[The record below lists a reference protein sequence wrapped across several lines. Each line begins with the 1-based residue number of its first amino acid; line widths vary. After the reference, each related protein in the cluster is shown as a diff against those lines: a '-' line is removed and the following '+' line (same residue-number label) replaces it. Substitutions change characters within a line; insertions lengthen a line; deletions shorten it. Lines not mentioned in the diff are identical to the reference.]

1 MKGDQC
7 KNLQELTRV
16 VAGHAMYP
24 DGKMLDKRK
33 AFAEHVV
40 AFHNDAQIP
49 LRVDYEGIVL
59 MSAHQPNLF
68 PYSGIVRKAVLV
80 HAVAEQ
86 LRNELD
92 CPVAELFCFADQDFA
107 EERWFREAQLPSV
120 RSRNGTLSLRLSV
133 TPPYSNK
140 LMRVVPKPVNS
151 EVDKMKSDV
160 QRWATESS
168 DSVVRH
174 AKQLGLPVP
183 NIDLDTRAV
192 FDVIDRAKERS
203 VNAAD
208 FNAFFFAYLIEE
220 CGYDTAFARFSE
232 CQQVFS
238 DEIFFLLEH
247 YSQYARLMIE
257 SHTDPATKPPTP
269 IWYHCPCGGKAD
281 VETTQASDCT
291 LSAKCRACN
300 TTAEFKG
307 GLRAALQQ
315 MLPNLSLRA
324 EAMLLAFSGIGLT
337 FYVGGHGGAEYLG
350 RAHKIAESLGMR
362 FPVVSIWRPR
372 DIYGGVAQL
381 DAILEL
387 LKMILAYDLER
398 NAEKCD
404 AATVLSELDD
414 RLAEIERA
422 VFRLDDL
429 KRAVATRR
437 LDGFKEEIAFIVK
450 MQNELK
456 TRLERDKIA
465 RDRSIV
471 ANIKTTVRMVPSI
484 IDYVINIGMRSTASQ
499 WSKALEN
506 ELSFDADVPLKTNA
520 PMDALFDKAKQFC
533 TDDLLR

>member
-1 MKGDQC
+1 
-7 KNLQELTRV
+7 
-16 VAGHAMYP
+16 
-24 DGKMLDKRK
+24 
-33 AFAEHVV
+33 
-40 AFHNDAQIP
+40 
-49 LRVDYEGIVL
+49 
-59 MSAHQPNLF
+59 
-68 PYSGIVRKAVLV
+68 
-80 HAVAEQ
+80 
-86 LRNELD
+86 
-92 CPVAELFCFADQDFA
+92 
-107 EERWFREAQLPSV
+107 
-120 RSRNGTLSLRLSV
+120 
-133 TPPYSNK
+133 
-140 LMRVVPKPVNS
+140 
-151 EVDKMKSDV
+151 
-160 QRWATESS
+160 
-168 DSVVRH
+168 
-174 AKQLGLPVP
+174 
-183 NIDLDTRAV
+183 
-192 FDVIDRAKERS
+192 
-203 VNAAD
+203 
-208 FNAFFFAYLIEE
+208 
-220 CGYDTAFARFSE
+220 
-232 CQQVFS
+232 
-238 DEIFFLLEH
+238 
-247 YSQYARLMIE
+247 MIG
-257 SHTDPATKPPTP
+257 SHKDPATKPPTP

-281 VETTQASDCT
+281 VEMTQASDCT

-337 FYVGGHGGAEYLG
+337 FYVGGLGSAEYLG

-372 DIYGGVAQL
+372 DIYGGVGQL

-387 LKMILAYDLER
+387 LRVRLTYDLEW

-404 AATVLSELDD
+404 TATVLSELDD
-414 RLAEIERA
+414 RLAEIDRA

-471 ANIKTTVRMVPSI
+471 ANIKTTVRMIPSI